1 MKNNWKIYTTS
12 KLVEE
17 LCDSFD
23 ELAFVDT
30 EKEVFGRGKNKGKK
44 RTIYPLISLVYLVKK
59 IYMGYYKHN
68 TFGEYSS
75 IHYKTIDSW
84 FGKGNRDTIN
94 ILLEHT
100 DGWKKDDFT
109 RGWKLKDKTVEVL
122 DKHFSRIVRQKRT
135 NKLLGLDGKRLT
147 RYPKFGIASTHINGK
162 GMKSYERFENNIDCI
177 VSVNFDNIQNG
188 IDMIRQLLD
197 TGFIQKNN
205 RNKWTNSLLN
215 VNRWPED
222 LEERARTL
230 RDLREIADSELLPKG
245 QVVQLYW
252 ETDTG
257 RVYTQGN
264 TSLQQ
269 MYRDIREIVMGGL
282 GYWDYDI
289 SNCHYTL
296 LQQIGG
302 YYGIKTGDSF
312 NYYINNKKQIRTDLA
327 FRLNVDVKIIKS
339 VIIAIMYG
347 ASRFVD
353 DACKITKYLGHKK
366 HRELNDDPFIDGLFK
381 DRDKLTNQI
390 ISITEQERNKHHF
403 LKLKGKTKQYYQN
416 IRNKKLFVY
425 EDGKKVTKRRVLAH
439 MLQGLE
445 SKMLDI
451 CLGKGRNKQIKL
463 LIHDGFISDGVLN
476 EQDMINDIIQGTGI
490 SVEFDKKPLNCVLN
504 KTELK

>member
-12 KLVEE
+12 KLVDE

-30 EKEVFGRGKNKGKK
+30 EKEVFGRGKNKGTK
-44 RTIYPLISLVYLVKK
+44 RTIYPMMSLVYLVKK

-100 DGWKKDDFT
+100 DAWKKDDFT
-109 RGWKLKDKTVEVL
+109 RGWKLKDKTEEVL

-147 RYPKFGIASTHINGK
+147 RMPKFGIQSRDINNK
-162 GMKSYERFENNIDCI
+162 LMKRIERFENNIELI
-177 VSVNFDNIQNG
+177 TSVNFDNIQNC
-188 IDMIRQLLD
+188 IDMIRQLAD
-197 TGFIQKNN
+197 TGSIQKNN
-205 RNKWTNSLLN
+205 LNKWTTSLLN
-215 VNRWPED
+215 LSPFELSKRRN
-222 LEERARTL
+222 TL
-230 RDLREIADSELLPKG
+230 YDLREISDSELLPKG
-245 QVVQLYW
+245 QMVQMYY
-252 ETDTG
+252 ETDSG

-282 GYWDYDI
+282 NYWDYDI
-289 SNCHYTL
+289 SNCHYTI
-296 LQQIGG
+296 LQQVGG
-302 YYGIKTGDSF
+302 YYGIKVGDSF

-327 FRLNVDVKIIKS
+327 FKLNIDVKIIKS
-339 VIIAIMYG
+339 VLIAILYG
-347 ASRFVD
+347 ASRVVND
-353 DACKITKYLGHKK
+353 DCEITKLIGRKNHI
-366 HRELNDDPFIDGLFK
+366 ELNNDAFIDGLFK

-390 ISITEQERNKHHF
+390 ISITEQEQNKHHF

-425 EDGKKVTKRRVLAH
+425 EDGKKITKRRVLAH

-451 CLGKGRNKQIKL
+451 CLGKGRNKQIKV